1 MGYCPSV
8 FTLEPGDLVHI
19 NKGRLHAFRKMST
32 SQLGEWDCHAEIRQK
47 VIASQDIA
55 GQEKL
60 CVSVAWDWMY
70 RGVTPE
76 GINREVSTVLEASA
90 LNRKNGVTSLAIPE
104 LSLLQMAKCVPAK
117 ALTSTKGISFLGA
130 LEKKKKKPSVYDST
144 KQEICKGIYPALC
157 IVVGQHV
164 RAVNVKESTSMER
177 GERLSIAKIPDTQE
191 NPQICPLDPYGN
203 SDFQCKVCRKE
214 LSNIYFHCD
223 GCEKLLSKDFNI
235 CRGCYL
241 QDKFAVTVQMHP
253 SNAKRHATLNHTGDL
268 RFNRQSRCVCKNG
281 PQCKDCGFCLG
292 CSCRCHTYFTVRTRL
307 CSAANEEKL
316 LQTVKDTAEIEP
328 AIAAEGAAGKIDATD
343 KPTKHLCDRLKN
355 AGDQELLNEEMEK
368 EANLDEEKKE
378 AANPNPNS
386 ENGQSLQNGIK
397 KEDVAQD
404 ENNNKEP
411 SNEQMIEEAKPSEEL
426 SNEMEGAEPSEEPP
440 TIGIKI
446 EQVSEDETGNA
457 QDNVTE
463 NEAHDEPFAN

>member
-1 MGYCPSV
+1 
-8 FTLEPGDLVHI
+8 
-19 NKGRLHAFRKMST
+19 MST

-130 LEKKKKKPSVYDST
+130 LEKMKKKPSVYDST

-253 SNAKRHATLNHTGDL
+253 SNAKRHATLNHTGEY
-268 RFNRQSRCVCKNG
+268 
-281 PQCKDCGFCLG
+281 
-292 CSCRCHTYFTVRTRL
+292 TTR
-307 CSAANEEKL
+307 
-316 LQTVKDTAEIEP
+316 
-328 AIAAEGAAGKIDATD
+328 AIAT
-343 KPTKHLCDRLKN
+343 
-355 AGDQELLNEEMEK
+355 
-368 EANLDEEKKE
+368 
-378 AANPNPNS
+378 
-386 ENGQSLQNGIK
+386 NGFL
-397 KEDVAQD
+397 
-404 ENNNKEP
+404 
-411 SNEQMIEEAKPSEEL
+411 
-426 SNEMEGAEPSEEPP
+426 
-440 TIGIKI
+440 
-446 EQVSEDETGNA
+446 
-457 QDNVTE
+457 
-463 NEAHDEPFAN
+463 